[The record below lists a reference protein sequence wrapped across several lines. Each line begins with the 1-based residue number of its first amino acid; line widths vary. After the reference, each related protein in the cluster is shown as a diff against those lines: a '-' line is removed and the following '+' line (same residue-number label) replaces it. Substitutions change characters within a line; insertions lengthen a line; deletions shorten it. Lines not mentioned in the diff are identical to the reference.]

1 MTTCS
6 HVSSQAC
13 TPQSITYISG
23 TISGCLCHL
32 TVHSFSKH
40 TSSMAVW
47 SFHYISIYSLGC
59 GASCDSSDV
68 LVSTGLSSPLYET
81 LNLVVTLCRSQAAI
95 DSRDFEPEV
104 YTNAL
109 TLVHIST
116 LAQTLTLV
124 QIIVM
129 QGSKFGTYNHI
140 GFACQHR
147 HKAQLT

>member
-1 MTTCS
+1 ML
-6 HVSSQAC
+6 VSLNCAFVLQ
-13 TPQSITYISG
+13 TYVVHGSLVIS
-23 TISGCLCHL
+23 LY
-32 TVHSFSKH
+32 
-40 TSSMAVW
+40 
-47 SFHYISIYSLGC
+47 FHFILYSLGC
-59 GASCDSSDV
+59 GASCDSSDI